1 MAILVLVV
9 DMRRK
14 EIKARSINQS
24 NDASCHSPRPNG
36 HKSRA
41 GLKRQASKKG
51 RQALA
56 DDLAD
61 RAADDLAAQAQE
73 LHMGYDNPL
82 KPDVGLLVK
91 LGSIAVH
98 AEEFLSPGGHQFDR
112 AALDGLFQDH
122 AVRGW
127 IEQMTRLALLPVRR

>member
-1 MAILVLVV
+1 MK
-9 DMRRK
+9 RK

-24 NDASCHSPRPNG
+24 NDATCHNPRSNG
-36 HKSRA
+36 HKNRTSIR
-41 GLKRQASKKG
+41 RTASKRG

-56 DDLAD
+56 DDLT
-61 RAADDLAAQAQE
+61 AQAQE
-73 LHMGYDNPL
+73 LHMGYDDPL
-82 KPDVGLLVK
+82 KPDISLLVK